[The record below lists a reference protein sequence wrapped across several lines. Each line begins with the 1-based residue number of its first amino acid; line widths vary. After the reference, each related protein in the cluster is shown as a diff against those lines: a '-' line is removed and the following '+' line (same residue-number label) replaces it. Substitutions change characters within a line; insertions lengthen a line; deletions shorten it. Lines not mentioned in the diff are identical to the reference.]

1 MNLNMM
7 WKILMNMILI
17 TVYVKRWRRGIAD
30 LTLNRTEI
38 LRVYDI
44 VNLNGEDVYF
54 LIDT

>member
-1 MNLNMM
+1 M
-7 WKILMNMILI
+7 WKIIMNMILI
-17 TVYVKRWRRGIAD
+17 TAYIKRWRRGIAD

-54 LIDT
+54 LIEI

>member
-1 MNLNMM
+1 M

>member
-7 WKILMNMILI
+7 WKILMDMILI
-17 TVYVKRWRRGIAD
+17 TAYVKRWRRGIAD

>member
-1 MNLNMM
+1 
-7 WKILMNMILI
+7 MILI
-17 TVYVKRWRRGIAD
+17 TAYVKRWRRGNAD

-54 LIDT
+54 FVDT